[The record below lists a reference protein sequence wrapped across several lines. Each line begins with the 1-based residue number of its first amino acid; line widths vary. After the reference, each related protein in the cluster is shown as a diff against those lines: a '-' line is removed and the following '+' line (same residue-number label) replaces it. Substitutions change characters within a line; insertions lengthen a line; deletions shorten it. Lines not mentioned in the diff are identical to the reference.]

1 MNALMHK
8 EDVHLDVNV
17 IIVEINIQQVI
28 FKLQVEKEV
37 QKIHLLNVVLEH
49 NLNKR
54 LIVLN
59 YLNVK

>member
-1 MNALMHK
+1 MHK